1 MATEISVPDIG
12 DFESVEIIEILVKP
26 GDTIKKN
33 DPVVTLESDKSSVEV
48 PSPFAGKISALKVK
62 IGDKVSTG
70 SVLALIED
78 EKAKVEQQSSE
89 QEKEKTK
96 PLVLKED
103 DVLPETEK
111 IIKEAE
117 STIPQTSLES
127 STVQP
132 IQIDEITKVDEL
144 KVDKEE
150 TAEDKLVIVQDK
162 LLRTMAEMENQRRR
176 FEKEKQEA
184 FEFGGFNFAGES
196 LSLLDN
202 IDRAIMSFR
211 NDENLKNNK
220 DLNKIIDGIE
230 VVKKDLV
237 SIFKKNGIESIECIN
252 KKFDPNFHQAMLEVE
267 DNTKEPG
274 TVVQEI
280 QKGYMMK
287 DRLLRPSLVS
297 VTKKRE
303 EKLEK
308 TTNDDKKTDKKSE
321 KKWLF
326 CL

>member
-1 MATEISVPDIG
+1 MTKADKKKETET
-12 DFESVEIIEILVKP
+12 EQEIQ
-26 GDTIKKN
+26 N
-33 DPVVTLESDKSSVEV
+33 NN
-48 PSPFAGKISALKVK
+48 
-62 IGDKVSTG
+62 
-70 SVLALIED
+70 
-78 EKAKVEQQSSE
+78 KVE
-89 QEKEKTK
+89 EK
-96 PLVLKED
+96 
-103 DVLPETEK
+103 
-111 IIKEAE
+111 
-117 STIPQTSLES
+117 
-127 STVQP
+127 
-132 IQIDEITKVDEL
+132 
-144 KVDKEE
+144 KEE
-150 TAEDKLVIVQDK
+150 TAEDKLAIVQDK

-196 LSLLDN
+196 LSILDN

-321 KKWLF
+321 KK
-326 CL
+326 

>member
-1 MATEISVPDIG
+1 MTKADKKKETETK
-12 DFESVEIIEILVKP
+12 EEIQ
-26 GDTIKKN
+26 N
-33 DPVVTLESDKSSVEV
+33 NN
-48 PSPFAGKISALKVK
+48 
-62 IGDKVSTG
+62 
-70 SVLALIED
+70 
-78 EKAKVEQQSSE
+78 KVEK
-89 QEKEKTK
+89 KE
-96 PLVLKED
+96 
-103 DVLPETEK
+103 
-111 IIKEAE
+111 
-117 STIPQTSLES
+117 
-127 STVQP
+127 
-132 IQIDEITKVDEL
+132 
-144 KVDKEE
+144 EE

-176 FEKEKQEA
+176 FEKEKKEA

-196 LSLLDN
+196 LSVLDN

-220 DLNKIIDGIE
+220 DLNKIIEGIE
-230 VVKKDLV
+230 IVKKDLI
-237 SIFKKNGIESIECIN
+237 SIFKKNSIESIECIN

-303 EKLEK
+303 EKFEK
-308 TTNDDKKTDKKSE
+308 TTNDNKKNDKKSE
-321 KKWLF
+321 KK
-326 CL
+326 